1 MAAKG
6 EEEAV
11 QAGRW
16 RKVAVGARE
25 RRVMDAMPEERAW
38 RTEPG
43 NWQKARSISSHAQ
56 SDLQSKHALR
66 LPNRKEENGRQGNT
80 RSSLYESTTT

>member
-43 NWQKARSISSHAQ
+43 NWEI
-56 SDLQSKHALR
+56 
-66 LPNRKEENGRQGNT
+66 GRAHV
-80 RSSLYESTTT
+80 